1 MERGVCKMIII
12 VAKNIIKEGKLEEFK
27 AMAKELVN
35 ASRKEPGCISYCLN
49 QDLNNKAVLTFIEEW
64 ENKEAIELHNN
75 SAHFTRIV
83 PKLGEFAEKASEVN
97 LYERV

>member
-1 MERGVCKMIII
+1 MITI
-12 VAKNIIKEGKLEEFK
+12 VAKFTVKEGKVEEFK
-27 AMAKELVN
+27 ALAKDLINE
-35 ASRKEPGCISYCLN
+35 SRKEAGCISYSLN
-49 QDLNNKAVLTFIEEW
+49 QDLNNRNVLTFIEKW

-83 PKLGEFAEKASEVN
+83 PKLGEFQEKVSEIN